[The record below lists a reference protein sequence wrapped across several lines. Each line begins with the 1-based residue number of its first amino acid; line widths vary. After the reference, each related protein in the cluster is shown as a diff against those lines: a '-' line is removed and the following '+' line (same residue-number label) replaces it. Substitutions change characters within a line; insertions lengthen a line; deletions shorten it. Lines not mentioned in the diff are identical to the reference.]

1 MEGEEGTFIDYR
13 VVKAREWLLGEDL
26 VSFPRDMG
34 GKRLIILRACVNPSL
49 EVRDEFALWESE
61 NESGNIR
68 GRPDGL
74 CLVTNAKHE
83 DLHYFN

>member
-1 MEGEEGTFIDYR
+1 MEGEEGAFIDYR
-13 VVKAREWLLGEDL
+13 VVKAREWLLEEDL

-34 GKRLIILRACVNPSL
+34 GKRLIILRACVNFSL

-68 GRPDGL
+68 GRPDSL
-74 CLVTNAKHE
+74 CLVTNAEHE
-83 DLHYFN
+83 ELHYFN